1 MKRNSFP
8 LLFFVLL
15 GAGLLTSACQ
25 PAAQK
30 ETEASATGASWS
42 PLERAML
49 LEPESPFYLDT
60 KSYRLDPRQA
70 IGVFDSGTGGLTI
83 LDTILEF
90 DGFQNADGSPGADGL
105 PDFEREAF
113 IYLADQ
119 ANMPYGNYASEGKS
133 ELLLEHILKDA
144 HFLLGNRYVD
154 ERGQLKTDKPAIK
167 ALVVACNT
175 ATAYGK
181 EALMTFMERAQL
193 PVHVIGVI
201 DAGVR
206 GALAL
211 LNPEEDA
218 SVGVFATVGTVK
230 SKGYANTLHA
240 QWQELG
246 AKGTLQVFNQGGLG
260 VAEAVDGESE
270 YIAPGAQSI
279 RSNYRGPAF
288 EHSEHPIER
297 ALWEVYNFNFEA
309 GGMLC
314 DSPDTDD
321 CQILQLNSTENYV
334 RYHLVSL
341 LEQMRQSPDAAP
353 LRVLLLGCTHYPYL
367 KKEIRQVLGELYAF
381 REGETYRYRHLM
393 AAEIALVDP
402 AENVAEELYA
412 FLHGEQLLHPESAA
426 SETAFYI
433 SIPNTTLPEVQV
445 DAAGRFPYAYKYG
458 REAGENKAFVQYT
471 PFSPEHISADTYE
484 RLAESTPTTAAF
496 IQKFQ
501 ERRSDFLQAQP

>member
-1 MKRNSFP
+1 MKRNSFF
-8 LLFFVLL
+8 LLAYLLL
-15 GAGLLTSACQ
+15 GVWLFTAACT
-25 PAAQK
+25 PAK
-30 ETEASATGASWS
+30 EKGQETPNTGVSWS

-49 LEPESPFYLDT
+49 LEPTSPFYLDT

-144 HFLLGNRYVD
+144 HFLLGSSYVD
-154 ERGQLKTDKPAIK
+154 EQGQLQQDKPAIK

-206 GALAL
+206 GALAHL
-211 LNPEEDA
+211 DPTEDA

-230 SKGYANTLHA
+230 SKGYANTLQA

-246 AKGTLQVFNQGGLG
+246 ATGTLQVFNQGGLG

-270 YIAPGAQSI
+270 YIAPGRKAPVRITGVPPLSI
-279 RSNYRGPAF
+279 AITRSNGHCGR
-288 EHSEHPIER
+288 
-297 ALWEVYNFNFEA
+297 
-309 GGMLC
+309 C
-314 DSPDTDD
+314 
-321 CQILQLNSTENYV
+321 
-334 RYHLVSL
+334 
-341 LEQMRQSPDAAP
+341 
-353 LRVLLLGCTHYPYL
+353 
-367 KKEIRQVLGELYAF
+367 
-381 REGETYRYRHLM
+381 
-393 AAEIALVDP
+393 
-402 AENVAEELYA
+402 
-412 FLHGEQLLHPESAA
+412 
-426 SETAFYI
+426 
-433 SIPNTTLPEVQV
+433 TTLTLKRQACSAIVPTQMHV
-445 DAAGRFPYAYKYG
+445 RFY
-458 REAGENKAFVQYT
+458 
-471 PFSPEHISADTYE
+471 S
-484 RLAESTPTTAAF
+484 
-496 IQKFQ
+496 
-501 ERRSDFLQAQP
+501 